1 MPINYTNKNN
11 IELFVNDNITLIN
24 EKITEFSKKKHPDLI
39 FDQTDIRRYM
49 KARFI
54 EYVSDETRKQS
65 LIDRFEAVEFANN
78 RIPEIAVTVGLRYV
92 DLKDFYQKTIF
103 EELSQMNSE
112 TICNSVI
119 DTILNH
125 SAFTPQK
132 KRYAKS
138 QLKRIMSKSIYLTL
152 KNGYTFNLNNAEEGI
167 MTANA
172 GDSAQFLFL
181 ARAILA
187 GYNCSNVDVRSSRY
201 DAVIDQNGR
210 LFRVQVKGIT
220 QNTLQFKDR
229 DRGGRG
235 IDTEDEHNRG
245 RRITSDD
252 CDLYVAVD
260 KQIGIC
266 YIIPTAKIE
275 EWNVDS
281 KPVSSVSEY
290 KENWSIIDHLGEQ

>member
-1 MPINYTNKNN
+1 MPINYTNIDN
-11 IELFVNDNITLIN
+11 IDLFVNDNINLIN
-24 EKITEFSKKKHPDLI
+24 EKITEFSKKKHPELV
-39 FDQTDIRRYM
+39 FDQTDIKRYM
-49 KARFI
+49 KSKFI
-54 EYVSDETRKQS
+54 EYVSDDIKKQD
-65 LIDRFEAVEFANN
+65 LIDKFEAVNFANN
-78 RIPEIAVTVGLRYV
+78 KIPEIAVGVGLRYV
-92 DLKDFYQKTIF
+92 DLKAFYQKTIF
-103 EELSQMNSE
+103 EELSQVNSDV
-112 TICNSVI
+112 ICNAVTNTLLEHTTFS
-119 DTILNH
+119 
-125 SAFTPQK
+125 PQK
-132 KRYAKS
+132 KQYAKS
-138 QLKRIMSKSIYLTL
+138 QLKKITSKALYLML
-152 KNGYTFNLNNAEEGI
+152 KNGFTFNLNNAEEGI

-201 DAVIDQNGR
+201 DAVIDKNGR

-220 QNTLQFKDR
+220 QDTLQFKDR

-235 IDTEDEHNRG
+235 IDTENIHNQG

-275 EWNVDS
+275 EWGVDS
-281 KPVSSVSEY
+281 KTVSSVSEY
-290 KENWSIIDHLGEQ
+290 KENWKIIDELGE

>member
-11 IELFVNDNITLIN
+11 IELFVNDNIALIN
-24 EKITEFSKKKHPDLI
+24 EKITEFRKKKYPDLV
-39 FDQTDIRRYM
+39 FDQTDIKRYM
-49 KARFI
+49 KDRFI
-54 EYVSDETRKQS
+54 RYVSDEARKQD
-65 LIDRFEAVEFANN
+65 LIDRFEAVEFAHN
-78 RIPEIAVTVGLRYV
+78 RIQEIAVTVGLRSV
-92 DLKDFYQKTIF
+92 DLEEFYQKIIF
-103 EELSQMNSE
+103 EELSQMDSGS
-112 TICNSVI
+112 ICNSVI

-125 SAFTPQK
+125 SSFTPQK
-132 KRYAKS
+132 KRYAKL
-138 QLKRIMSKSIYLTL
+138 QLKRIMNKAIYLTL
-152 KNGYTFNLNNAEEGI
+152 KNGYTFNRHNTEEGI

-220 QNTLQFKDR
+220 KDTIQFKDR

-235 IDTEDEHNRG
+235 IDTENERNRG

-266 YIIPTAKIE
+266 YIIPTTKIE

-281 KPVSSVSEY
+281 KSVSSVGEY
-290 KENWSIIDHLGEQ
+290 RENWGIIDQLGQ